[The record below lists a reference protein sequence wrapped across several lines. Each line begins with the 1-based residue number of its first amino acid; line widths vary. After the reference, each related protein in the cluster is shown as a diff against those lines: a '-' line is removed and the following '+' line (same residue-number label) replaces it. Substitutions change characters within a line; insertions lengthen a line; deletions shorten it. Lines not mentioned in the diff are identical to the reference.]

1 MMNCTNVRTLVNA
14 WENGQTIGAADLSA
28 FHAHL
33 AECSACA
40 RRFDRLLPLLMRD
53 AGTIHAADT
62 DTIFADSVMA
72 RIAALES
79 GSDRKC
85 AHPSPSPTFRL
96 VRIGVAAAALL
107 LVTLGLGI
115 GLGFRNGDTVN
126 VRFVL
131 DAPEAHTVE
140 LAANFTNWE
149 TSGYSLQRVSPDGP
163 WELRL
168 SLQKGAIYSYNF
180 VIDGEV
186 WIPDPS
192 MPEKVDDGFGGAS
205 SLLRL

>member
-1 MMNCTNVRTLVNA
+1 MMDCTNVRTLVDA
-14 WENGQTIGAADLSA
+14 WENGQNIGTADLSA
-28 FHAHL
+28 FNAHL
-33 AECSACA
+33 AGCA
-40 RRFDRLLPLLMRD
+40 RCAQRYRLLLPLLMRD
-53 AGTIHAADT
+53 VGTMHVT
-62 DTIFADSVMA
+62 DAVLTDNVMA
-72 RIAALES
+72 RVAAREP
-79 GSDRKC
+79 GSNHKRMY
-85 AHPSPSPTFRL
+85 PSAPPRFQF

-115 GLGFRNGDTVN
+115 GLGFHNTDTVN

-131 DAPEAHTVE
+131 DAPEARTVE

-149 TSGYSLQRVSPDGP
+149 TNGYALTRVVPDGP
-163 WELRL
+163 WELRVTL
-168 SLQKGAIYSYNF
+168 KKDSLYSYNF

-192 MPEKVDDGFGGAS
+192 SPEKVDDGFGGAS